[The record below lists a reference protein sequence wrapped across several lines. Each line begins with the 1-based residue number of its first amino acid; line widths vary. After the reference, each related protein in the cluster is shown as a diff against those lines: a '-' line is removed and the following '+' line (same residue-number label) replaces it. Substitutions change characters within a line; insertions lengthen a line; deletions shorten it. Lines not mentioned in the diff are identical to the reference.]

1 MLSNEALRDFRNFI
15 KWQIYK
21 SQYRVGSTWYDA
33 NMAEI
38 VIMSDGTVR
47 VKCEIAHGAA
57 CTITGVRLISQL
69 NEVWASKT
77 INVVIERATTNLMQW
92 FDFKITESEV
102 S

>member
-15 KWQIYK
+15 KRHIYK
-21 SQYRVGSTWYDA
+21 GQYRVGSTWYDA
-33 NMAEI
+33 NLVEI
-38 VIMSDGTVR
+38 VIMTDGTVR

-69 NEVWASKT
+69 NEVWATKT
-77 INVVIERATTNLMQW
+77 VNVEIERPTTNLMQW
-92 FDFKITESEV
+92 FDFNITEREV

>member
-15 KWQIYK
+15 KRQIYK
-21 SQYRVGSTWYDA
+21 GQYRVGSTWYNA
-33 NMAEI
+33 NMVEI
-38 VIMSDGTVR
+38 KIETDGTVR

-69 NEVWASKT
+69 NEVWATKT
-77 INVVIERATTNLMQW
+77 INVVIERATTNLLQW

>member
-15 KWQIYK
+15 KRQIYK

-33 NMAEI
+33 TLAEI

-47 VKCEIAHGAA
+47 VNCEIAHGAA

-92 FDFKITESEV
+92 FDFNITESEV